1 MKLKGFKFGKD
12 KELLKKHTEE
22 LELTEKYLPVIYD
35 TLSEVIFL
43 LAVEPD
49 DRFRFVSVNQ
59 AFLAVTGLNME
70 QVVGKRIEEVLP
82 KTALVLVIGKY
93 KEAINENKTV
103 FWDQV
108 FAYPTG
114 ELAGAVT
121 VTPVLNAQG
130 LCTHL
135 VGSIHDITKHKQFDK
150 ALLKSEEKFRLLAE
164 NSVDCIWVL
173 DKKLRF
179 TYLSPSAERI
189 LGFKPEQLVGTSL
202 SSHFKKKEFLK
213 FGVLAANLI
222 KDYKNFTHHTFETKM
237 LNCKNDEV
245 DIEITSRVLLNSQG
259 KLIGLHGLTRDITER
274 KQAEKALRENEE
286 RFRTIVETAP
296 SLLIITDEKGNNLYI
311 SPNCEEIIG
320 YTQEELLGK
329 LLWWVHEDDT
339 PRAKELFERTFG
351 EGLGYKNFEYK
362 MVKKNGEVRY
372 VSSSWD
378 PLKDEEGKFKG
389 IVFQTIDITERKQA
403 EAELQKLNEE
413 LEVRVRERT
422 NQLSESKQALENLV
436 GDLNRTTNN
445 LKFAN
450 ERLLELDRMKS
461 MFIASTSHEL
471 RTPLNSIIGFSSILL
486 EGWEGELSQGQN
498 EQIDLIHTAGK
509 QLLALINDIIDIS
522 KIEAGKLET
531 DIQEFSLKEVIDEAV
546 SLVKND
552 IDEKG
557 LDFKMEVEDTIV
569 ASDRRRLLQSLI
581 NLLSN
586 AVKFTD
592 EGMITLHAKTINSMT
607 NISITDTGTG
617 ITADDIK
624 KLFAPFV
631 RLESSLSAKTQ
642 GTGLGLYL
650 TKKLTEDVLGGKVEV
665 TSEYGTGST
674 FIISIPVKLEI
685 RDKEGESK

>member
-650 TKKLTEDVLGGKVEV
+650 TKKLTEDVLGGTVEV